1 MTISELAGVFFWAFA
16 EVYKIHLGIRGPHF
30 DTIHAE
36 VTDRLK
42 DELLDMFD
50 RVAESAIE
58 HGEPVADL
66 NDERPSLLPPG
77 DLDYDQAVQ
86 GLETILGEVVEAID
100 GCEAPDRGVDNM
112 LGDLAEKTRKQ
123 RNFFKARRFPTPHEQ
138 NFSTS
143 V

>member
-1 MTISELAGVFFWAFA
+1 MTIAALAGVFFWAFA

-50 RVAESAIE
+50 RVAESAVE
-58 HGEPVADL
+58 HGQPLDDL
-66 NDERPSLLPPG
+66 NNERPTLVPPG
-77 DLDYDQAVQ
+77 DMDYDQAVNSL
-86 GLETILGEVVEAID
+86 GTILGEIVEALD
-100 GCEAPDRGVDNM
+100 GCESPDRGVDNM
-112 LGDLAEKTRKQ
+112 LGDLAEKVRKQ
-123 RNFFKARRFPTPHEQ
+123 RNFFNARRIQTPHDI
-138 NFSTS
+138 NFDTS